1 MMFGGGADAKLV
13 KHIAARLVQF
23 DWIYFPTNEGAQT
36 NTLRVSTGLVAR
48 F

>member
-13 KHIAARLVQF
+13 KHIAVRLVQF

-36 NTLRVSTGLVAR
+36 NTIRVSTGLVAR